1 MKVTTQFD
9 AVPNGEIYPVTY
21 MPGDECPPELEATA
35 RYYAGQAGE
44 VDPDA
49 NGDGKLTV
57 DEIRSTLTAK
67 GIAFDPKAK
76 KADLLALLPKD

>member
-1 MKVTTQFD
+1 MKVTVQFD

-21 MPGDECPPELEATA
+21 MPGDECPQELEATA
-35 RYYAGQAGE
+35 RYYADLVGGD
-44 VDPDA
+44 VGA
-49 NGDGKLTV
+49 NGDGKQTV
-57 DEIRSTLTAK
+57 DEIRAALTAK